1 MDGRTD
7 SDVVRELRAHANA
20 AVPAMALDR
29 SAVRVSG
36 RRKLV
41 GRRLAAGAGAVALV
55 AAIAVGATWS
65 GWLGRGTSVPPAG
78 PTASAGASIQLR
90 LVVSSTTGGCTA
102 PALREDAPGSA
113 CDLDG
118 STTYQLGEAL
128 GDLAPTS
135 ASIVRDDR
143 TGLDLTFSREDTAT
157 LTEVTGNAV
166 GQQLA
171 MLVDGRVIGA
181 VQVMEPITRDQIET
195 VFATA
200 AQAQFVSDLLDG
212 TLTPAPDTVAV
223 YEPQGTGGDAALLTG
238 TLALQDGCTY
248 VVDQNGTT
256 WLPIFARG
264 VTADGTTLTYGGQTY
279 TYGSSVSLTGGQ
291 SGAGPAET
299 IPAACSTDAA
309 AWRVTQPD

>member
-1 MDGRTD
+1 MEGRTD

-29 SAVRVSG
+29 AAVQTSG
-36 RRKLV
+36 RRKLL

-78 PTASAGASIQLR
+78 PSASAGASLQLR
-90 LVVSSTTGGCTA
+90 LVVSSTSGGCTA

-118 STTYQLGEAL
+118 TTTYQLSEAL
-128 GDLAPTS
+128 GDLTPTS

-157 LTEVTGNAV
+157 LTEVTSNAV

-181 VQVMEPITRDQIET
+181 PQVMEPITLDQIET

-200 AQAQFVSDLLDG
+200 AQAQFVAALLDG
-212 TLTPAPDTVAV
+212 TLTPAPDSVAV
-223 YEPQGTGGDAALLTG
+223 YEPQGTGGDAAQLTG
-238 TLALQDGCTY
+238 TLTLQGGCTY

-264 VTADGTTLTYGGQTY
+264 VTADDTTLTYGGQTY
-279 TYGSSVSLTGGQ
+279 AYGSTVSLTGGQ
-291 SGAGPAET
+291 SGAGPADT